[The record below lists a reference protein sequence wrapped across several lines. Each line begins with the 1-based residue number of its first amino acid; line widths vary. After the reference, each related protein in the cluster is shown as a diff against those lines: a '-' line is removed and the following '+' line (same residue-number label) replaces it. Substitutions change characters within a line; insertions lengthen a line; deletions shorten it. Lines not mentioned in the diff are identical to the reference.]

1 MNTPQIDHALPAHT
15 LLKDGTYQIKKVIGA
30 GGMGITYLGID
41 KQAKAFEDNQVVI
54 KELFIAPNN
63 EYYHCTRDPHS
74 RHTVAPTPNLSADFD
89 KFKENFMSEAKTL
102 YRFRHETGMVQVKD
116 FFEAHGTVYF
126 TMQYIDRQT
135 LTQYVKQ
142 RGKLTAEQALPIV
155 QTVGNL
161 LTKLHSE
168 NVLHRD
174 VKPDNIMLSKSGE
187 VYLIDF
193 GISKEYKET
202 EKVSKI
208 TGMGTPR
215 YAPPEQTAGRRDL
228 ISTAMDVYGLACT
241 MYFCLTES
249 APQIADEVDLE
260 GHKTAKD
267 LNPEVSSTWNE
278 VIEQGRVKKTQER
291 TREISTFLNG
301 LTHEETII
309 EKKTP
314 PRKTMPKPLTP
325 KPPPPPKP
333 KPQAKQSYTW
343 VYVLVALLL
352 LGGGVYWINEK
363 VEDNKLAQ
371 RNNNTG
377 STYTDPTT
385 GMEFVR
391 IPAGTFT
398 MGCTSEQGG
407 DCYSDEK
414 PSHRVTISSGFYMG
428 KYEVTHRQYIAFMN
442 AKGVNSDGSYGGKE
456 WVHMDHSAVGYSNG
470 SFYFKGSD
478 CAATDDT
485 PMIGVTWYGAVAF
498 TEWLS
503 ELTGQDLSFAY
514 GGGVGV
520 CG

>member
-1 MNTPQIDHALPAHT
+1 MA
-15 LLKDGTYQIKKVIGA
+15 
-30 GGMGITYLGID
+30 
-41 KQAKAFEDNQVVI
+41 
-54 KELFIAPNN
+54 
-63 EYYHCTRDPHS
+63 
-74 RHTVAPTPNLSADFD
+74 
-89 KFKENFMSEAKTL
+89 EAKTL

-126 TMQYIDRQT
+126 TMQYIDGQT

-215 YAPPEQTAGRRDL
+215 YAPPEQMAGRRDL

-278 VIEQGRVKKTQER
+278 VIEQGRVKKPQER

-314 PRKTMPKPLTP
+314 PSPRPVEYEKTILRP
-325 KPPPPPKP
+325 
-333 KPQAKQSYTW
+333 SS
-343 VYVLVALLL
+343 
-352 LGGGVYWINEK
+352 GI
-363 VEDNKLAQ
+363 
-371 RNNNTG
+371 TG

-442 AKGVNSDGSYGGKE
+442 AKGVNSDGSYGG
-456 WVHMDHSAVGYSNG
+456 
-470 SFYFKGSD
+470 
-478 CAATDDT
+478 
-485 PMIGVTWYGAVAF
+485 
-498 TEWLS
+498 
-503 ELTGQDLSFAY
+503 
-514 GGGVGV
+514 
-520 CG
+520 